1 MSPPKVWEDGE
12 FEEREAYLQR
22 LRDDIGDDELDELYD
37 DEIDD
42 SFGDDQEDEDDRFL
56 GYDEDD
62 EPIWLDLHG

>member
-22 LRDDIGDDELDELYD
+22 LRDDIGDDELDD

-42 SFGDDQEDEDDRFL
+42 EFGNDIDDDDDWAGYDDDEDW
-56 GYDEDD
+56 G
-62 EPIWLDLHG
+62 